1 MTESER
7 YSLPWHGNLYQG
19 ERASE
24 KRGIAFGHA
33 KNSADIV
40 GHPDGGP
47 ALGTPVHGKTS
58 DQNVQTTLASPL
70 TVSASPRTFS
80 AGPLREELALARRIL
95 DLSRNPSKARDL
107 CLVLV
112 RRLERLTEAAEAAEV
127 G

>member
-1 MTESER
+1 
-7 YSLPWHGNLYQG
+7 LPWHGNLHQG

-24 KRGIAFGHA
+24 KRGGSEGHLA
-33 KNSADIV
+33 TFAVIE

-47 ALGTPVHGKTS
+47 TPTTPDFGKTS
-58 DQNVQTTLASPL
+58 NSGVQSDPAGPL
-70 TVSASPRTFS
+70 TFS

-95 DLSRNPSKARDL
+95 NLSRNPSKARDL

-112 RRLERLTEAAEAAEV
+112 RRLERLTEAAERSEV